1 MEPSVVVISNNN
13 CLPVQDVTDDTP
25 QKNVD
30 IKVYKRRLWVLGLFS
45 FSSMMSAMTFPQYVS
60 MANINSCFY
69 GVSSEA
75 VDWTTLIIL
84 IVYLVFILP
93 VSSLINYM
101 DLRWTVICTGFWNA
115 VGAATQFATLSPDSF
130 PFVMVVSFFAALS
143 NLFVLGVPPALAAK
157 WFPSRELSRAC
168 SFGVFGNQ
176 LGVAIGFVFS
186 PLIVP
191 ADCSR
196 KDLISIG
203 KRNVAYILT
212 AVNLVVFILIVF
224 TFQNAPK
231 NPPSLA
237 QAQKRKESSESH
249 TQIIMNMLKN
259 PNFILILIVYGL
271 MVGSYYAIGTIL
283 NSLILYF
290 FPHKEMQVGW
300 MGLLFVVCGLVG
312 SIIAGFTLDST
323 HKFKETSIAICC
335 ASLVTL
341 IIFSGC
347 LYVNHLWVQ
356 FITICLFGFCLTSF
370 LPIGFE
376 YGIEVTYPQSE
387 AISACL
393 LNASAMLFGIVL
405 TEMLSHILENEGPLS
420 SNAALTVTIFICCII
435 TTFITRDYKRCKKN
449 AEIKF
454 ISSQ

>member
-1 MEPSVVVISNNN
+1 LCGKPSQDLHARCHRRYGKNIQYGTSLTEATTIQHLTTMEPSVVVISNNSS
-13 CLPVQDVTDDTP
+13 LPTQDTNGDVP
-25 QKNVD
+25 QKNVT

-75 VDWTTLIIL
+75 IDWTAMIIL
-84 IVYLVFILP
+84 VVYLVFIFP

-101 DLRWTVICTGFWNA
+101 DLRWTVICTGFWNVMA
-115 VGAATQFATLSPDSF
+115 AATQFATLNPDSF

-157 WFPSRELSRAC
+157 WFPSQELSRAC

-176 LGVAIGFVFS
+176 LGVALGFVFS

-203 KRNVAYILT
+203 KRNIAYILT
-212 AVNLVVFILIVF
+212 AVNIVVFILITF

-237 QAQKRKESSESH
+237 QAQKRKKSSESH
-249 TQIIMNMLKN
+249 TQIIMSMMKN

-271 MVGSYYAIGTIL
+271 MVGSYYALGTVL
-283 NSLILYF
+283 NSLILHF
-290 FPHKEMQVGW
+290 FPHKEIEVGW
-300 MGLLFVVCGLVG
+300 MGLLFVVCGLMG
-312 SIIAGFTLDST
+312 SMIGGFSLDST
-323 HKFKETSIAICC
+323 HKFKETSLAICVC
-335 ASLVTL
+335 SLVTFL
-341 IIFSGC
+341 IFSGC

-356 FITICLFGFCLTSF
+356 F
-370 LPIGFE
+370 
-376 YGIEVTYPQSE
+376 
-387 AISACL
+387 
-393 LNASAMLFGIVL
+393 
-405 TEMLSHILENEGPLS
+405 
-420 SNAALTVTIFICCII
+420 VTISIFG
-435 TTFITRDYKRCKKN
+435 
-449 AEIKF
+449 
-454 ISSQ
+454 